1 MHRAE
6 HLRSVGI
13 RRQRAE
19 RLTDASAESCIESR
33 AVPYIKQA
41 ASIRPEFNPHI
52 III

>member
-33 AVPYIKQA
+33 AVPFKQA